1 MRNALNLHSSSE
13 LNYQISKLSMQV
25 QTKAKSLQDDEKRLK
40 KLKRLSKKGK
50 WDGKLSPTWTRKDM
64 QDFGFIAKKK
74 TTNKIYQ
81 GRRPAPKEWN
91 WFSHK
96 A

>member
-40 KLKRLSKKGK
+40 KLKGKQKKDKRWFCKGCNAINNANDDVCWNCGTGK
-50 WDGKLSPTWTRKDM
+50 
-64 QDFGFIAKKK
+64 
-74 TTNKIYQ
+74 
-81 GRRPAPKEWN
+81 GRVPIFKYI
-91 WFSHK
+91 
-96 A
+96 